1 MKVLVVEASKESRM
15 RVVNAM
21 CELDG
26 VVVQGA
32 VGNFGDAVRA
42 LDKCSLDAVIT
53 GTELPDGDVEG
64 LIAAAR
70 RRHLATVVVLASED
84 PPARARF
91 MSAGAT
97 HVVTARLDELASW
110 LAPETSALDERAQ
123 PFALI
128 GRLSAGVAHD
138 INNYLTAA
146 NVALAFAEH
155 PTMPP
160 EAREELGRAR
170 AAFGGISR
178 LVDSLT
184 TYARGGSPAPTALDL
199 AELVRGTLD
208 TFRHVVPHG
217 VHVVVESEAGL
228 PLVQGVRAELEQL
241 VLNLVINACDAMP
254 WGGKL
259 WAIVERAGPGEL
271 RLEITDTGS
280 GVIEE
285 IVAGIGVTS
294 PSNRHGATRAG
305 LGLGVVRTVV
315 DRHHGT
321 LRIGR
326 RNSGGTSVVV
336 GLPAISS

>member
-1 MKVLVVEASKESRM
+1 M

-32 VGNFGDAVRA
+32 VGNLGDAVRA
-42 LDKCSLDAVIT
+42 LDRCPLDAVIT
-53 GTELPDGDVEG
+53 GSELPDGEVEG

-70 RRHLATVVVLASED
+70 RRQLATVVVLASED
-84 PPARARF
+84 PPTRARF
-91 MSAGAT
+91 ISAGAT
-97 HVVTARLDELASW
+97 HVVTAKLDELVSW
-110 LAPETSALDERAQ
+110 LAPENPPIDERAH

-146 NVALAFAEH
+146 NVSLAFAEH

-170 AAFGGISR
+170 AAFGAISR
-178 LVDSLT
+178 LVESLT
-184 TYARGGSPAPTALDL
+184 TYARGGSPAPTAIDL
-199 AELVRGTLD
+199 ADVVRATLD
-208 TFRHVVPHG
+208 MFRHVIPHG
-217 VHVVVESEAGL
+217 VNLVIESESGL

-280 GVIEE
+280 GVIEP
-285 IVAGIGVTS
+285 AMHADTRS
-294 PSNRHGATRAG
+294 PVG

-336 GLPAISS
+336 GLPAIAS